1 MDALNGIASSIRITK
16 DSCHFAQYY
25 SRVSHGVHLGG
36 PQMYS
41 ICIEVHD
48 DYVPQPTAASM
59 GSVPMQSRYC
69 HKNWV
74 GLKAGTGNEEMRNEE
89 IEK

>member
-48 DYVPQPTAASM
+48 DYVPQPTAAREMS
-59 GSVPMQSRYC
+59 QC
-69 HKNWV
+69 NHITATKI
-74 GLKAGTGNEEMRNEE
+74 GLA
-89 IEK
+89 